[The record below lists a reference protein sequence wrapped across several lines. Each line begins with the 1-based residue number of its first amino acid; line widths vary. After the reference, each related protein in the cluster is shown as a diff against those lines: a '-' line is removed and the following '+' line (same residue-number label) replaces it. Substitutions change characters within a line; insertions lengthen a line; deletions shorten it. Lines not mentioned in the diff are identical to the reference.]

1 MSEEK
6 IGAKVFISCG
16 QQKESY
22 EVDIAHKIKERLEE
36 LGYDPYI
43 AVEEKT
49 LRGVKENIFRCA

>member
-6 IGAKVFISCG
+6 IRAKVFISCG
-16 QQKESY
+16 QQKERN
-22 EVDIAHKIKERLEE
+22 EVDLAYKIREQLEE

-49 LRGVKENIFRCA
+49 LRGVKENLFVN